1 MNDYVL
7 KTRTGYIIAPQDFI
21 LSCNTFRS
29 MFEDT
34 GDYSNEDPIT
44 VSNLYND
51 QDVNDYIKLYL
62 ELDSLQVT
70 NEEGD
75 TLSYLDYITE
85 YREEYI
91 RNYTEACKPPPY
103 MLTLIDMVNK
113 LGANKLNNIL
123 SLDSFFDNK
132 KLRCGIMVM
141 IAAYVYY
148 VRNLESQQLMESIVD
163 TVKNN
168 NL

>member
-1 MNDYVL
+1 
-7 KTRTGYIIAPQDFI
+7 
-21 LSCNTFRS
+21 
-29 MFEDT
+29 
-34 GDYSNEDPIT
+34 
-44 VSNLYND
+44 
-51 QDVNDYIKLYL
+51 
-62 ELDSLQVT
+62 
-70 NEEGD
+70 
-75 TLSYLDYITE
+75 
-85 YREEYI
+85 
-91 RNYTEACKPPPY
+91 

-113 LGANKLNNIL
+113 LGANKLNHIL

-163 TVKNN
+163 TVKDH